1 MKNSEAKNML
11 SIISVLVLLIVLLI
25 FVKTNDRPDIDKY
38 KGVER
43 IAYNNVR
50 LITVKNKL

>member
-11 SIISVLVLLIVLLI
+11 SIISVLALLIVLLI

-43 IAYNNVR
+43 IAYNNDVR
-50 LITVKNKL
+50 

>member
-1 MKNSEAKNML
+1 MKNSEVKNML
-11 SIISVLVLLIVLLI
+11 SIISVLVLLIALLI

-43 IAYNNVR
+43 IAYSQ
-50 LITVKNKL
+50 LPHD